1 MQAKV
6 CIQQIKRKILKSA
19 ATQNYK
25 GMKLKSPCPIEST
38 QYKKLDNEK
47 KNRYRF
53 FLFKNA
59 LIYIHIR

>member
-25 GMKLKSPCPIEST
+25 GIKIKSPCPIEST
-38 QYKKLDNEK
+38 QYKKT
-47 KNRYRF
+47 RQ
-53 FLFKNA
+53 
-59 LIYIHIR
+59 